1 MALLATPPIP
11 LEKRAQVE
19 QVAAA
24 HKVAPVTC
32 APIVIQWAPRSSLEA
47 DHPGLSG
54 VAGQAFLAECR
65 IQVSFELGT
74 ATACAI
80 LVHELGHLGGLGHS
94 EDLNS
99 VMAPVVAVVPEGCD
113 FDWAAEA
120 GRRPTRSG
128 LFTSLRRDIIRV
140 PAAAKSRKC
149 RFLRAKVV
157 YTCPDFNAY
166 KSKKHHNWS
175 WTWYNL

>member
-32 APIVIQWAPRSSLEA
+32 APIVIQWVPRSSLEA

-65 IQVSFELGT
+65 IQVSFGLGT

-94 EDLNS
+94 ENPRS
-99 VMAPVVAVVPEGCD
+99 VMAPMLRVIPPYCFVPVSPTL
-113 FDWAAEA
+113 A
-120 GRRPTRSG
+120 G
-128 LFTSLRRDIIRV
+128 LRRQVRADGWE
-140 PAAAKSRKC
+140 RKLRNC
-149 RFLRAKVV
+149 RTLELKLKTSTRPVIYCTKFRAM
-157 YTCPDFNAY
+157 YTHLTF
-166 KSKKHHNWS
+166 S
-175 WTWYNL
+175 WAWYVLN